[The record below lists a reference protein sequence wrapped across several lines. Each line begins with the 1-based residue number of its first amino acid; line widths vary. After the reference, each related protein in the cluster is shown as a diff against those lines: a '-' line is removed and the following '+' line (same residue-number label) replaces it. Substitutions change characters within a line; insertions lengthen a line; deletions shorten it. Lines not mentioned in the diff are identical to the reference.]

1 MCNGKRKRVE
11 CGKPEQNWV
20 RVSINKKL
28 RPKISSPEEG
38 KKNTLDWERI
48 LWTYVNVHLID

>member
-1 MCNGKRKRVE
+1 MAKDKRVE
-11 CGKPEQNWV
+11 RGKPEQNWV

-38 KKNTLDWERI
+38 QKNTLDWERI